1 MRTAAIGL
9 FLLLVLPAAG
19 QAQDLWRGMGA
30 DGELRYSDR
39 PFESAER
46 VELRAAGRWNG
57 RPTANGGSTPI
68 ESRPV
73 EGAQGEGP
81 ELAIRSP
88 APGETI
94 WGAGGELEVV
104 LDISGVPE
112 DGSRM
117 VLELDGAEVAWEG
130 ELPAALLKQVWRG
143 EHRLRARLMD
153 SRGNELSSSSEVRFY
168 KRQPAVVRSAG
179 GSP

>member
-1 MRTAAIGL
+1 MRRAAIGL
-9 FLLLVLPAAG
+9 FLLLVLPSAG

-39 PFESAER
+39 PFEGAER
-46 VELRAAGRWNG
+46 VDSRAAGRWSG
-57 RPTANGGSTPI
+57 RLTANGGSTQV
-68 ESRPV
+68 ESRPA
-73 EGAQGEGP
+73 EGAEGEGP

-94 WGAGGELEVV
+94 WGAGGELEVA
-104 LDISGVPE
+104 LDISGE
-112 DGSRM
+112 LEEGSRI

-130 ELPAALLKQVWRG
+130 ELPVALLKQVWRG

-153 SRGNELSSSSEVRFY
+153 SRGKERSSSTEVRFY
-168 KRQPAVVRSAG
+168 KRQPSVIGPAG
-179 GSP
+179 GLP